1 MIRKIIF
8 SAGIIFIFLTGCLIA
23 FSSVDGFSHND
34 NSSRFSLATSP
45 DSWIIIY
52 EDGKTT
58 IRNVTREN
66 IVYTI
71 KPLNR
76 EGKPEKKEIK
86 PDEVHE
92 FPRGVVMEI
101 TFQRVGREITYK
113 VSPGKSYSFRYN
125 ENELLELYEGSH
137 GREDAVDLAPYVPTP
152 LPVVDRMLE
161 MADLDEDD
169 MLYDIGC
176 GDGRIVINA
185 AKIYG
190 ARGVGID
197 IDPQRIKESKQNAK
211 AAGVEKLVK
220 FIKKDALK
228 VDISKATVVTLYL
241 LPESNELLRPIL
253 EERLNPGVL
262 VVSHNYSI
270 PGWEDKELDFATVL
284 DEEGQEHYVY
294 LYKR

>member
-1 MIRKIIF
+1 MVRKVIL
-8 SAGIIFIFLTGCLIA
+8 SAGFITILLTGCLLAFISVEDFNQNVGSSG
-23 FSSVDGFSHND
+23 FSSDFFLD
-34 NSSRFSLATSP
+34 SSVVKN
-45 DSWIIIY
+45 

-66 IVYTI
+66 VIYTI

-76 EGKPEKKEIK
+76 NGDKERREIK

-92 FPRGVVMEI
+92 FPRGVVMEL
-101 TFQRVGREITYK
+101 TFQRVGRDITYK
-113 VSPGKSYSFRYN
+113 ISAGKAYSFRYN
-125 ENELLELYEGSH
+125 ENELLELSDGAH

-152 LPVVDRMLE
+152 LPVVEKMLE
-161 MADLDEDD
+161 MANLDEDD
-169 MLYDIGC
+169 VLFDIGC

-185 AKIYG
+185 AKKYG

-197 IDPQRIKESKQNAK
+197 IDPQRIKESKENAK
-211 AAGVEKLVK
+211 AADVKKLVK

-241 LPESNELLRPIL
+241 LPESNELLRPVL
-253 EERLNPGVL
+253 EEQLKPGAL

-270 PGWEDKELDFATVL
+270 PGWEERELDLATVL
-284 DEEGQEHYVY
+284 DEKGQEHYVY

>member
-1 MIRKIIF
+1 MIRKIVL
-8 SAGIIFIFLTGCLIA
+8 SAGFISIVLTGCFIA
-23 FSSVDGFSHND
+23 FISAEDFSHNV
-34 NSSRFSLATSP
+34 SGSRFALSSSLEPSL
-45 DSWIIIY
+45 IKH

-76 EGKPEKKEIK
+76 DGKLEKKEIK

-92 FPRGVVMEI
+92 FPRGVIMEI

-113 VSPGKSYSFRYN
+113 VSPGKSYSFRHN

-152 LPVVDRMLE
+152 MPVVDKMLE

-169 MLYDIGC
+169 ILYDIGC

-211 AAGVEKLVK
+211 AAGVEKRVK

-253 EERLNPGVL
+253 EEKLKPGTL

-270 PGWEDKELDFATVL
+270 PGRENKEADFTTVL

-294 LYKR
+294 LYRR

>member
-1 MIRKIIF
+1 MIRKIVL
-8 SAGIIFIFLTGCLIA
+8 SAGFISIILTGCFIA
-23 FSSVDGFSHND
+23 FNSAEDLSHNV
-34 NSSRFSLATSP
+34 SGSRFALSSSPGPSLIKP
-45 DSWIIIY
+45 
-52 EDGKTT
+52 ENGKTT

-66 IVYTI
+66 IVYTV

-76 EGKPEKKEIK
+76 DGKLEKKEIK

-92 FPRGVVMEI
+92 FPRGLEMEI

-152 LPVVDRMLE
+152 MPVVDKMLE

-169 MLYDIGC
+169 ILYDIGC

-185 AKIYG
+185 AKKYS

-211 AAGVEKLVK
+211 AAGVEKRVK
-220 FIKKDALK
+220 FIKKDALR

-253 EERLNPGVL
+253 EEKLKPGTL

-270 PGWEDKELDFATVL
+270 PGWENKEADFATVL

-294 LYKR
+294 LYKK

>member
-1 MIRKIIF
+1 MIKRMIF
-8 SAGIIFIFLTGCLIA
+8 SAGFISILLTGCL
-23 FSSVDGFSHND
+23 
-34 NSSRFSLATSP
+34 LALIPEGEFNHHIGNHQLPLNTSQ
-45 DSWIIIY
+45 DSGIIKS
-52 EDGKTT
+52 ENGKTT

-66 IVYTI
+66 IVYTS

-76 EGKPEKKEIK
+76 AGKLEKKEIK
-86 PDEVHE
+86 PNEVHE

-152 LPVVDRMLE
+152 MPVVDKMLE
-161 MADLDEDD
+161 MAELDEDD
-169 MLYDIGC
+169 VLYDIGC

-185 AKIYG
+185 AKTYG
-190 ARGVGID
+190 SRGVGID
-197 IDPQRIKESKQNAK
+197 IDPQRIKESKEKAE
-211 AAGVEKLVK
+211 AAGVKKLVK

-228 VDISKATVVTLYL
+228 VDISKATVITLYL

-253 EERLNPGVL
+253 EERLKPGTL
-262 VVSHNYSI
+262 VISHNYSI
-270 PGWEDKELDFATVL
+270 PGWEEKELDLATVL

>member
-1 MIRKIIF
+1 MIRKTILLV
-8 SAGIIFIFLTGCLIA
+8 GFISIVLTGYFFVYISA
-23 FSSVDGFSHND
+23 EDFSYNVSECRVALP
-34 NSSRFSLATSP
+34 SSPEPALFKH
-45 DSWIIIY
+45 
-52 EDGKTT
+52 EDGRAT

-71 KPLNR
+71 KPLNQ
-76 EGKPEKKEIK
+76 EGKQEKKQIK

-92 FPRGVVMEI
+92 FPRGVEMEI

-152 LPVVDRMLE
+152 MPVVDKMLE

-169 MLYDIGC
+169 ILYDIGC

-185 AKIYG
+185 AKKYG
-190 ARGVGID
+190 SRGVGID
-197 IDPQRIKESKQNAK
+197 IDPQRIKESKENAK
-211 AAGVEKLVK
+211 AAGVKKLVK

-253 EERLNPGVL
+253 EERLKSGTLVL
-262 VVSHNYSI
+262 SHNYSI
-270 PGWEDKELDFATVL
+270 PGWEDKELDFTTVL

-294 LYKR
+294 LYRR